1 MNTSE
6 NSDSVCIRGKQ
17 SVLFGNLIV
26 SRNAS
31 NIQPGSQKVGTLC
44 DT

>member
-26 SRNAS
+26 FRF
-31 NIQPGSQKVGTLC
+31 KRTTLFPKSG
-44 DT
+44 DAV